1 MADHIHQGKATVAV
15 ERNSTEEAFRARYEH
30 DSPEAARAARKLIQ
44 WARDRGL
51 RLRPRAGETHDTLLC
66 LLDLG
71 ANVYKIF
78 TLETN
83 GLVWVLF
90 SELTRRFPST
100 DADEK
105 AAFLATLREKLEKV
119 SGGRAAPGSQ
129 GGKASWV
136 LGVTDL
142 AVFQEVL
149 EWTIEELRRHQTE
162 LLSSSRRHRR

>member
-1 MADHIHQGKATVAV
+1 MAV

-30 DSPEAARAARKLIQ
+30 DSPDAARAARKLVQ

-71 ANVYKIF
+71 ANEYKIF

-119 SGGRAAPGSQ
+119 PGGRAAPGSQ

-136 LGVTDL
+136 LGATDL
-142 AVFQEVL
+142 PMFQEVL